1 MWVLQ
6 WLVQGLAVA
15 LVATLAAQLVPSSAP
30 RLRHRFWWL
39 ALAAV
44 VALPWMSNMVA
55 PHAVVTTLGAP
66 VRALALEVTAPPSW
80 LWTACVALWGS
91 TTLVALGALLA
102 DLRALRA
109 LKGTARPL
117 PWPTSRETDDLR
129 ATAATVRGARLA
141 MSDDLAGACAAGFF
155 TPRVIVSSRLAS
167 SLEPAA
173 LDAIVRHELANL
185 ARFDDWL
192 RLLQRFVLAAAG
204 LHPAVRWI
212 SRQIDVE
219 REAACDRLVVEQVGD
234 SHGYAR
240 ALTAVAELTAGVR
253 RTAPLVAPG
262 AVVPGGG
269 LHARVVRLLRDEMV
283 PSPRRVRATAVASL
297 ATLALAVS
305 GVAALP
311 PLVTTASLEPS
322 LSALASLPA
331 GRALVSRWPELRGR
345 AVPASRQA
353 AAAVVRQVPA
363 EPASVTPQPPSPWS
377 TSAEANAVEPD
388 APARLVAAET
398 LDVPARRELR
408 IDTGGPA
415 GGAQG
420 LGDAIG
426 ARASRA
432 GAAVGSR
439 AAHAGS
445 ALGRIFSK
453 GGQAVA
459 GTFFG
464 STPPVR

>member
-1 MWVLQ
+1 M
-6 WLVQGLAVA
+6 
-15 LVATLAAQLVPSSAP
+15 
-30 RLRHRFWWL
+30 
-39 ALAAV
+39 
-44 VALPWMSNMVA
+44 
-55 PHAVVTTLGAP
+55 
-66 VRALALEVTAPPSW
+66 
-80 LWTACVALWGS
+80 
-91 TTLVALGALLA
+91 
-102 DLRALRA
+102 
-109 LKGTARPL
+109 
-117 PWPTSRETDDLR
+117 
-129 ATAATVRGARLA
+129 
-141 MSDDLAGACAAGFF
+141 
-155 TPRVIVSSRLAS
+155 
-167 SLEPAA
+167 
-173 LDAIVRHELANL
+173 RHELAHL

-331 GRALVSRWPELRGR
+331 GRALVSRWSELRGR
-345 AVPASRQA
+345 AVPASRPADA

-363 EPASVTPQPPSPWS
+363 EPASVTPEPPSPWS

-388 APARLVAAET
+388 EPARLVAAQT

-464 STPPVR
+464 GTPPVR